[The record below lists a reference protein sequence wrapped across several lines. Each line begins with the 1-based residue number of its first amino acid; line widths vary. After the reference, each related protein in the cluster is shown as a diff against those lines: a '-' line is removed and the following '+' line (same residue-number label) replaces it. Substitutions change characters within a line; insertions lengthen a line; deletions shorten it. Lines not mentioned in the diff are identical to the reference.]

1 MLFCVQTQLLFAE
14 NHGHFLK
21 FVVKTA
27 LIWLV
32 LDLFFG
38 VFSQSKTICNLHSCY
53 KFALVLHQFA
63 LVLQKSCTPFSAN
76 QNWVIFSCI
85 LLVLQN
91 CEILHSVRGLYD
103 KNSASWYYFT
113 SAVMYKKY
121 ERLVYTSLDLL
132 VRFCKVNLSNAKK
145 FGLICFPGLMYC
157 DQKPLWLCHFLG
169 VHIRLSTRC
178 KIKFTLCL
186 D

>member
-1 MLFCVQTQLLFAE
+1 M
-14 NHGHFLK
+14 
-21 FVVKTA
+21 
-27 LIWLV
+27 V

-38 VFSQSKTICNLHSCY
+38 VFSQSKTICNLHSCC

-113 SAVMYKKY
+113 SDVMFKKY

-145 FGLICFPGLMYC
+145 FGLICFPRICFPGLMYC
-157 DQKPLWLCHFLG
+157 DQEPLWLCHFLG

-178 KIKFTLCL
+178 KIKFTLSLDCL
-186 D
+186 QITFI

>member
-1 MLFCVQTQLLFAE
+1 MAHFPRFCWLCFPVTTEFSIHLAGKKYFFTVFLVFGIFFSHFCFIFAYKIKSLFAE

-103 KNSASWYYFT
+103 KNSASWYCFT
-113 SAVMYKKY
+113 SDVMYKKY
-121 ERLVYTSLDLL
+121 KRMVYTFQTCWQDF
-132 VRFCKVNLSNAKK
+132 VK
-145 FGLICFPGLMYC
+145 
-157 DQKPLWLCHFLG
+157 
-169 VHIRLSTRC
+169 
-178 KIKFTLCL
+178 
-186 D
+186 